1 MQKKSPRG
9 DLSAIFTAALRRV
22 DPYAMI
28 KERVALDGSLLSVRA
43 DKENL
48 EWDLGRYNRIF
59 LIGAGKASAKM
70 ALGLEEILNDRIS
83 ESVIAVKPGHTENL
97 KHINMIP
104 AGHPVPD
111 AGSVEAGKAVADLCR
126 RADEK
131 TLIISLISGGGSAL
145 LSVPYAWKDGEGLHS
160 LTLEDKQETTRALL
174 SCGADIREINCIRKH
189 LSLIKGG
196 RLAALAAPA
205 VTVNLIL
212 SDVPGDRLDAVASGL
227 FVPDDS
233 TYGEAAGVIEKYGL
247 DRLRPA
253 GGGGRLPDAV
263 IKAIRLGAEGKL
275 GETPKRGDHAFDSVK
290 NILIGSNYG
299 ALLAAEEKARGLGY
313 GTLVLSSEITGEARE
328 AAKFYMG
335 IARGV
340 LKHDLAV
347 KKPACVVAGG
357 ETTVTLR
364 GGGKGG
370 RNQEMALAFLAEI
383 EADPASSEG
392 ISFLAASTDGNDGPT
407 DAAGAFADTEILASG
422 RAAGLSVPAY
432 LAENDSYHYFDR
444 LGYLFKTGATNTNVC
459 DVQIMI
465 IREPET
471 SG

>member
-1 MQKKSPRG
+1 
-9 DLSAIFTAALRRV
+9 
-22 DPYAMI
+22 
-28 KERVALDGSLLSVRA
+28 
-43 DKENL
+43 
-48 EWDLGRYNRIF
+48 
-59 LIGAGKASAKM
+59 M

-97 KHINMIP
+97 KYVNMIP
-104 AGHPVPD
+104 AGHPAPD
-111 AGSVEAGKAVADLCR
+111 TGSVKAGKAVADLCR
-126 RADEK
+126 QADEK
-131 TLIISLISGGGSAL
+131 TLIVSLISGGGSAL
-145 LSVPYAWKDGEGLHS
+145 LSVPYTWEDNEGLHS
-160 LTLEDKQETTRALL
+160 LTLEDKQETTKALL

-205 VTVNLIL
+205 AVINLIL
-212 SDVPGDRLDAVASGL
+212 SDVPGDRLDTIASGL

-233 TYGEAAGVIEKYGL
+233 TYGEAAGIIEKYSL
-247 DRLRPA
+247 DRLRPV
-253 GGGGRLPDAV
+253 RFPTAV
-263 IKAIRLGAEGKL
+263 IRAIRLGAEGKL
-275 GETPKRGDHAFDSVK
+275 GETPKRGDPAFAGVK

-328 AAKFYMG
+328 AAKFYMAV
-335 IARGV
+335 ARGV

-347 KKPACVVAGG
+347 KKPACIIAGG

-364 GGGKGG
+364 GSGKGG

-383 EADPASSEG
+383 EADPSFSQG

-407 DAAGAFADTEILASG
+407 DAAGAFADTDVLASG
-422 RAAGLSVPAY
+422 RAAGLSVQAY

-444 LGYLFKTGATNTNVC
+444 LGYLLKTGATNTNVC
-459 DVQIMI
+459 DIQIMI

-471 SG
+471 SA

>member
-9 DLSAIFTAALRRV
+9 DLTSIFTAALRRV
-22 DPYAMI
+22 DPYVMI
-28 KERVALDGSLLSVRA
+28 KERVVLDGSLLSVRA
-43 DKENL
+43 DKESF

-83 ESVIAVKPGHTENL
+83 KSVIAVKPGHTENL
-97 KHINMIP
+97 KYVNMIP

-111 AGSVEAGKAVADLCR
+111 TGSVEAGKAVVDLCR
-126 RADEK
+126 EADEK
-131 TLIISLISGGGSAL
+131 TLIISLVSGGGSAL
-145 LSVPYAWKDGEGLHS
+145 LSVPYAWEDDEGLHS
-160 LTLEDKQETTRALL
+160 LTLEDKQETTKTLL

-205 VTVNLIL
+205 ATVNLIL
-212 SDVPGDRLDAVASGL
+212 SDVPGDRLDAIASGL

-233 TYGEAAGVIEKYGL
+233 TYGEAAGIIEKYGL
-247 DRLRPA
+247 DRPCPA
-253 GGGGRLPDAV
+253 KARLPAAV
-263 IKAIRLGAEGKL
+263 VKVIRLGAEGKL
-275 GETPKRGDHAFDSVK
+275 GETPKRGDSAFDGVK
-290 NILIGSNYG
+290 NILTGSNYG
-299 ALLAAEEKARGLGY
+299 ALLAAEKKARGLGY
-313 GTLVLSSEITGEARE
+313 NTLVLSSEITGEARE

-335 IARGV
+335 IARGIR
-340 LKHDLAV
+340 KHDLAV
-347 KKPACVVAGG
+347 KKPACVIAGG

-383 EADPASSEG
+383 EADPAFSEG

-407 DAAGAFADTEILASG
+407 DAAGAFAGTEVLVSG

-444 LGYLFKTGATNTNVC
+444 LGYLLKTGATNTNVC
-459 DVQIMI
+459 DIQIMI
-465 IREPET
+465 ILA
-471 SG
+471 